1 MNQKT
6 MWEANEIRK
15 QGFGSFCESIFLRLI
30 LFFAGHFLF
39 IKYDPKAGTGIPFG
53 LFPLLFRY
61 FMKAP
66 VLYLSSSFELEVLDS
81 VFREVSSYQELLP
94 HWRRLSAGF

>member
-1 MNQKT
+1 MNRKT
-6 MWEANEIRK
+6 MLEAEEIVQAR
-15 QGFGSFCESIFLRLI
+15 LRVI
-30 LFFAGHFLF
+30 LRVYILTTHPFFAGHFLF
-39 IKYDPKAGTGIPFG
+39 IKYDPKAVTGIPFG

-81 VFREVSSYQELLP
+81 VVREVSSYQELLP
-94 HWRRLSAGF
+94 HWRQLSVGF